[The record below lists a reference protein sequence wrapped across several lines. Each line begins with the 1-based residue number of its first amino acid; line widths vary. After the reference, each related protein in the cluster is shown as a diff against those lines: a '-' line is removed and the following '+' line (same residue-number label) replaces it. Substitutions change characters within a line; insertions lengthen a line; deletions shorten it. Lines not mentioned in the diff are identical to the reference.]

1 MKGDFSKLD
10 FNPADNFTGVL
21 YQQGRVFSDQDGN
34 AEAQI
39 EGHLRTALA
48 QDAIGSNVAAVPAA
62 VADSFKVTEAASDG
76 TNVTVTFKPG
86 RVWADG
92 VPLQAGGTAD
102 LVLQA
107 PYFGPPI
114 QNPMLAVSSIAAG
127 VRDAVILEVWEEA
140 FSAYQD
146 PAQLIEPALG
156 GVDTTERVKVQFGLK
171 LLRLGPGDDCGNL
184 ADRLADDFDAKGKLT
199 VSPSASATITGD
211 CPVAVGGGYNGF
223 EHFLYRIEIA
233 TPTTTGA
240 RFKWSQ
246 FNGGLVGRGVF
257 TSTGA
262 TTGTVDIRA
271 NNQMIN
277 HCGLPGFYL
286 EALKYDSVLG
296 HWHVVFSADATL
308 PQNDTLSL
316 TNTNGTWPASAPNT
330 AFFRLWNGIEYIGNF
345 PIPSGSAE
353 PNELVTGLGIRLA
366 FDATATGN
374 YTAGDYWTFPVRASG
389 ANVDAAW
396 IAANWPNNAAPDGI
410 HYHRAPLA
418 ILNWNDDAPV
428 TITAPGQISDC
439 RRVFQPLTKRDSCC
453 TYTVGDGLASFGG
466 FDTIQDAINALP
478 VTGGTICVL
487 PGSYTENLIIDGKN
501 NVTIR
506 GCGLRSKV
514 LSDLPSSGGTAQ
526 PVITISGALNTR
538 IESLALFA
546 HSTGVGVFLSEKPE
560 AHHTLLRDLFISAS
574 TRSAIDA
581 RGGTFLTIEHCRIL
595 MNDTSSPW
603 PGIFVI
609 GEDMLIERNT
619 IQIAPRDF
627 GSAAPVANN
636 GFNTSIG
643 TAGRGGLQIGGTSE
657 RVRVVNNLIKGGIGN
672 GITLGTLRQ
681 IDDDDG
687 DGVVIGWPIDPFDPC
702 DPCNP
707 GDGYV
712 PPGGADPEFP
722 GFESAGTLYDILI
735 ERNRILSMGMNGIGV
750 VAFFSLAQQDEFIS
764 VDGLRILGNEIRN
777 CLRRPIAAIPSHMQ
791 NAMGYGGISLA
802 DVENLVINHNKI
814 EDNGPSHIEPVCGVF
829 VLHGEGIDIS
839 DNRILNNGAK
849 ILEPSASAK
858 GGRRGGINIVLAI
871 TPTVPT
877 TINNKPVPIDNGVP
891 AAKIHDNIVSQPVGR
906 ALWLSA
912 LGPVSVMDNHFTSQ
926 GLAGTPSLVA
936 ATVYIQNLGMSNEFF
951 SQLTNYSGAA
961 SYSAYTRANS
971 NSVYTGNVNNSDAT
985 DSVSN
990 SEYMEIGGNSGP
1002 QNIYSAPTIDA
1013 SGIGVLMAGMPGLD
1027 DKLAGSYLANGSV
1040 HFNDNRVDLNL
1051 LETGMGVA
1059 LSSIAIFSL
1068 DDVGFADNQCSCNL
1082 LDDYV
1087 FVHTILFGISVR
1099 MADNRLKEGMPN
1111 ALYSGMTIGFFN
1123 ATTNNQS
1130 THCLLVYGL
1139 IPALK
1144 VDSGNKAL
1152 VQAFS
1157 DNYCDQ
1163 GKNGLSNAGFMKG
1176 VSL

>member
-39 EGHLRTALA
+39 EGHLRTTLA
-48 QDAIGSNVAAVPAA
+48 QDAIGANVAAVPAA
-62 VADSFKVTEAASDG
+62 VANSFKVVEAESDG

-102 LVLQA
+102 LALQA

-114 QNPMLAVSSIAAG
+114 QSPMPAVSSIAAG

-140 FSAYQD
+140 FSAFQD

-171 LLRLGPGDDCGNL
+171 LLRLNPGDDCGNL
-184 ADRLADDFDAKGKLT
+184 ADRLADDFDTKGKLT
-199 VSPSASATITGD
+199 VTPSASATITGD
-211 CPVAVGGGYNGF
+211 CPIAVGGGYNGF

-233 TPTTTGA
+233 SPTTSGAA

-277 HCGLPGFYL
+277 HCGLDGFYL
-286 EALKYDSVLG
+286 EALKYDPLVG
-296 HWHVVFSADATL
+296 HWRVVFTADATL
-308 PQNDTLSL
+308 PQDDTLSL
-316 TNTNGTWPASAPNT
+316 TNTSGTWPATAPNT
-330 AFFRLWNGIEYIGNF
+330 AFFRLWNGIELIGDF
-345 PIPSGSAE
+345 PIPVGPAE
-353 PNELVTGLGIRLA
+353 PNELKDGIRLA
-366 FDATATGN
+366 FEANAAGK
-374 YTAGDYWTFPVRASG
+374 YTAGDYWAFPVRASG

-396 IAANWPNNAAPDGI
+396 IAANWPNNAPPRGI

-418 ILNWNDDAPV
+418 ILNWNGSAPV
-428 TITAPGQISDC
+428 TITAPTQISDC

-466 FDTIQDAINALP
+466 FDMIQDAIDALP
-478 VTGGTICVL
+478 ATGGTICVL
-487 PGSYTENLIIDGKN
+487 PGSYTENLVISGKN

-526 PVITISGALNTR
+526 PVITIAGALNTR

-546 HSTGVGVFLSEKPE
+546 HSTGVGVFLSEKPD

-595 MNDTSSPW
+595 MSDTSSPY

-609 GEDMLIERNT
+609 GDDILIERNS
-619 IQIAPRDF
+619 IQIAPRDI
-627 GSAAPVANN
+627 GPVAAPVLNN
-636 GFNTSIG
+636 GFNTSLG

-657 RVRVVNNLIKGGIGN
+657 RVRVINNLIRGGIGN
-672 GITLGTLRQ
+672 GITLGTLKLVGGPNNGG
-681 IDDDDG
+681 I
-687 DGVVIGWPIDPFDPC
+687 IGWPIDPFDPC

-750 VAFFSLAQQDEFIS
+750 VAFFSLQQQDEYIS

-777 CLRRPIAAIPSHMQ
+777 CWRRPIAAIPSHML

-802 DVENLVINHNKI
+802 DVENLVVNHNKI
-814 EDNGPSHIEPVCGVF
+814 EDNGPSHLEPICGIF

-849 ILEPSASAK
+849 NAEPASNAK
-858 GGRRGGINIVLAI
+858 AGRRGGINIVFAI
-871 TPTVPT
+871 APTTPV
-877 TINNKPVPIDNGVP
+877 TINNKPIPIDNGVP
-891 AAKIHDNIVSQPVGR
+891 AARIHDNIVSQPLGR
-906 ALWLSA
+906 ALWLTA

-926 GLAGTPSLVA
+926 GVTGLTSAVA
-936 ATVYIQNLGMSNEFF
+936 ATVYIHNLGMSNEFYA
-951 SQLTNYSGAA
+951 QLTNFSGL
-961 SYSAYTRANS
+961 AN
-971 NSVYTGNVNNSDAT
+971 NSVST
-985 DSVSN
+985 SN
-990 SEYMEIGGNSGP
+990 IS
-1002 QNIYSAPTIDA
+1002 SAPILSA
-1013 SGIGVLMAGMPGLD
+1013 AGFALAGRPGLD
-1027 DKLAGSYLANGSV
+1027 DQLQGRYLANGNV

-1051 LETGMGVA
+1051 LETGTTIS
-1059 LSSIAIFSL
+1059 LSSIAIMSM
-1068 DDVGFADNQCSCNL
+1068 DDVGFADNQSDCNL

-1087 FVHTILFGISVR
+1087 YVNAIVYGVSVR
-1099 MADNRLKEGMPN
+1099 MADNRLKEGLLN
-1111 ALYSGMTIGFFN
+1111 ALYSGMTVGYFN

-1130 THCLLVYGL
+1130 THCILVYGL

-1157 DNYCDQ
+1157 ANYCDQ
-1163 GKNGLSNAGFMKG
+1163 GKNGLSNAGFMTG
-1176 VSL
+1176 VMG

>member
-39 EGHLRTALA
+39 EGHLRTTLA

-62 VADSFKVTEAASDG
+62 VANSFKVTQAESDG

-114 QNPMLAVSSIAAG
+114 QNPMPAVSSIAAG

-184 ADRLADDFDAKGKLT
+184 DLADDFDDKGKLT
-199 VSPSASATITGD
+199 VTPSASMTITGD
-211 CPVAVGGGYNGF
+211 CPIAADGGYSGF
-223 EHFLYRIEIA
+223 EHYLYRIEIA
-233 TPTTTGA
+233 APTTTGA

-286 EALKYDSVLG
+286 EALKYDPLVG
-296 HWHVVFSADATL
+296 HWRVVFTADATL
-308 PQNDTLSL
+308 PQDDTLSL
-316 TNTNGTWPASAPNT
+316 TNTSGTWPASSPNT
-330 AFFRLWNGIEYIGNF
+330 AFFRLWNGIEFISDF
-345 PIPSGSAE
+345 PIPSGPAE
-353 PNELVTGLGIRLA
+353 PNELKDGIRIA
-366 FDATATGN
+366 FEANAAGK
-374 YTAGDYWTFPVRASG
+374 YTAGDYWAFPVRANG

-396 IAANWPNNAAPDGI
+396 IAANWPNNAPPRGI

-418 ILNWNDDAPV
+418 ILNWNGSAPI
-428 TITAPGQISDC
+428 TITAPTQISDC

-466 FDTIQDAINALP
+466 FDTIQDAIDALP

-487 PGSYTENLIIDGKN
+487 PGSYTENLVISGKN

-581 RGGTFLTIEHCRIL
+581 RNGTFLTIEHCRIL
-595 MNDTSSPW
+595 MSDTSSPY

-609 GEDMLIERNT
+609 GQDILIERNT
-619 IQIAPRDF
+619 IQIAPREF
-627 GSAAPVANN
+627 AGSAPVVNN
-636 GFNTSIG
+636 GFNTSLG

-657 RVRVVNNLIKGGIGN
+657 RVRVINNLIRGGIGN
-672 GITLGTLRQ
+672 GITLGTLRLV
-681 IDDDDG
+681 G
-687 DGVVIGWPIDPFDPC
+687 GPNGGVIVGWPIDPFDPC

-712 PPGGADPEFP
+712 PPGGSDPEFP

-735 ERNRILSMGMNGIGV
+735 ERNRILSMGLNGIGV
-750 VAFFSLAQQDEFIS
+750 VAFFSLAQQDEFIT
-764 VDGLRILGNEIRN
+764 VDGLRIIGNEIRN
-777 CLRRPIAAIPSHMQ
+777 CLRRPLAAIPSHMQ

-829 VLHGEGIDIS
+829 VLHGEGVDIS

-849 ILEPSASAK
+849 ITEPTSSAK
-858 GGRRGGINIVLAI
+858 AGRRGGISIVFAI

-877 TINNKPVPIDNGVP
+877 TINNKPVPIENGVP

-906 ALWLSA
+906 ALWLTA
-912 LGPVSVMDNHFTSQ
+912 LGPVSVADNHLSSQ
-926 GLAGTPSLVA
+926 GLAGTPSVIA
-936 ATVYIQNLGMSNEFF
+936 GTVYISNLGMSTEFYA
-951 SQLTNYSGAA
+951 QLTNYSGMTKKSVSTNVSSAVSSAPSTSSLSSGSSSSLSAA
-961 SYSAYTRANS
+961 SVPVMSA
-971 NSVYTGNVNNSDAT
+971 
-985 DSVSN
+985 
-990 SEYMEIGGNSGP
+990 GG
-1002 QNIYSAPTIDA
+1002 ITF
-1013 SGIGVLMAGMPGLD
+1013 AGRPGLD
-1027 DKLAGSYLANGSV
+1027 DQVEGRYLANGNV
-1040 HFNDNRVDLNL
+1040 RFNDNRVDLNL
-1051 LETGMGVA
+1051 LETGQSIA
-1059 LSSIAIFSL
+1059 LSSIFIASL
-1068 DDVGFADNQCSCNL
+1068 DDVGFADNQCDCNL
-1082 LDDYV
+1082 IDDYV
-1087 FVHTILFGISVR
+1087 YVQAILYGISVR
-1099 MADNRLKEGMPN
+1099 MADNRLKEGISN
-1111 ALYSGMTIGFFN
+1111 ALYSGMTIGYFN

-1130 THCLLVYGL
+1130 THCLLVYGV

-1144 VDSGNKAL
+1144 VDSGNRAL

-1157 DNYCDQ
+1157 ANYCDQ
-1163 GKNGLSNAGFMKG
+1163 GKNGLSNAGFMTG
-1176 VSL
+1176 VN